1 MAANWPAVPLGDLT
15 KGGLRHGIYKPP
27 QSFGS
32 GTRVLKMGTFLRENR
47 LGAQEMPRA
56 RLTSE
61 EIARYG
67 VLVGDLL
74 FARTSTMPNGLGKCA
89 IVVTHKEPFVFDGN
103 ILCATL
109 DTDRADPRFVYYFFT
124 SEAGQQ
130 SIQEI
135 TGGTQSRSVPATTFS
150 KVEVPCPPLAVQNAI
165 ARVLGSFD
173 DKIELNR
180 RMNQTLEEI
189 CRALFKFWFV
199 DFGPV
204 RAKMEGR
211 WKKGESLPG
220 MPADMWDLWPS
231 EFEESEIGEIPK
243 GWTVRP
249 LAEVATFT
257 RGVSYRGEDLA
268 DSETA
273 LVSLKCAGRGGVYRE
288 DGLKPYR
295 GKYKES
301 QIVESGDVVVS
312 HTDVTQRA
320 EVIGRAYR
328 VRTSLRFS
336 RLVASLDMAIV
347 RPNGVGLSREY
358 LAFSLSEERFRDH
371 AYGYTNGTTVL
382 HLSSQAL
389 PDYPLL
395 IPPSDVVRD
404 FSRTVSLQNGL
415 LDEHGIESELLGHL
429 RDTLLPKLLSGEIR
443 VKVDS

>member
-1 MAANWPAVPLGDLT
+1 MGSSDQVTSLKSRFRAGDVLFGKLRPYFRKVVQPSFSGMCST
-15 KGGLRHGIYKPP
+15 DILVVRPRHGVDRRFLFYFMAQP
-27 QSFGS
+27 SFVEEAS
-32 GTRVLKMGTFLRENR
+32 RASEGTK
-47 LGAQEMPRA
+47 MPRA
-56 RLTSE
+56 KWEYLERL
-61 EIARYG
+61 
-67 VLVGDLL
+67 
-74 FARTSTMPNGLGKCA
+74 
-89 IVVTHKEPFVFDGN
+89 
-103 ILCATL
+103 
-109 DTDRADPRFVYYFFT
+109 
-124 SEAGQQ
+124 
-130 SIQEI
+130 
-135 TGGTQSRSVPATTFS
+135 
-150 KVEVPCPPLAVQNAI
+150 PLRLPSLPEQGAI
-165 ARVLGSFD
+165 ARVLGTLD

-404 FSRTVSLQNGL
+404 FSRAVSLQNGL